1 MKNITR
7 MFIPC
12 QKVFDPSGGIK
23 QRRTKMSLGD
33 ALTQLK
39 RADGI
44 REHSVCLMLEQQ
56 RNFAK
61 LFSA

>member
-1 MKNITR
+1 MY
-7 MFIPC
+7 IPC
-12 QKVFDPSGGIK
+12 QKILDPSAGIK
-23 QRRTKMSLGD
+23 QRRAKISL
-33 ALTQLK
+33 AAVLTQLK

-44 REHSVCLMLEQQ
+44 REHSMCLMLEQQ

>member
-1 MKNITR
+1 
-7 MFIPC
+7 
-12 QKVFDPSGGIK
+12 
-23 QRRTKMSLGD
+23 MSL
-33 ALTQLK
+33 AAVLTQLK

-44 REHSVCLMLEQQ
+44 GEHSMSLMLEQQ